1 MFVAIAGNIGAGKSS
16 LTKLLSER
24 FALEPVY
31 EAVDENPYLED
42 FYRDMR
48 RYAFHSQMFFLAKRL
63 EQHLKL
69 VNPGNRIVQDRTLY
83 EDANVFARN
92 LFEEGIMDARDYASY
107 CQMVAAV
114 ERALRP
120 PDLLVYLRAGLPTLR
135 RRIAQRGRAFELRI
149 EDAYLERL
157 NVLYERWFEA
167 YALSDKLAIDGDA
180 LDFVGRPE
188 DAGRLLALLEPYGL
202 AEPILQNQD

>member
-16 LTKLLSER
+16 LTKLLAER
-24 FALEPVY
+24 FALEPVF

-83 EDANVFARN
+83 EDAHVFARN

-107 CQMVAAV
+107 NQMVAAV

-135 RRIAQRGRAFELRI
+135 RRIAQRGRAFEQRI
-149 EDAYLERL
+149 EDAYLTRL
-157 NVLYERWFEA
+157 SALYEKWFEA
-167 YALSDKLAIDGDA
+167 YALSAKLAIDGDA

-188 DAGRLLALLEPYGL
+188 DTKRLLALLEPYGL
-202 AEPILQNQD
+202 AEPILQE